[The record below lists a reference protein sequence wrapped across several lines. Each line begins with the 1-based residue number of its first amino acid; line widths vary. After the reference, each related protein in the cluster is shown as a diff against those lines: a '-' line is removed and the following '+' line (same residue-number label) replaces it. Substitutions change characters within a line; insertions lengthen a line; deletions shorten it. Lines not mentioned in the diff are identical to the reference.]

1 MIDPAATTAFV
12 DAFWDDTIVPTIT
25 EYIRIPNKSPSFD
38 ADWEANGHMEDA
50 LQLALRWLE
59 QHPVHGMEITVG
71 RIPGRTPLI
80 LVDVPATGD
89 SDATILMYGHLDKQ
103 PEMTGWREDLGPWI
117 PKYEDGKLY
126 GRGGADDGYALF
138 ASVGALLALAEQGVP
153 HARAVIMIEFS
164 EESGSPD
171 LPAYV
176 DHFKDQIGT
185 PDLVVCLDSGA
196 GNYEQMWSTTSLR
209 GLIGGT
215 LDVHVLKQGVHSG
228 DASGVV
234 PSSFR
239 VARHLLSRL
248 EDPETGR
255 VLLESLWAEIPED
268 RVRQAERAGESL
280 GQGVHQR
287 FPWAGNMGPTD
298 TDPAQCVLNRT
309 WRPALSITG
318 IDGVPATGSAG
329 NVLRPHT
336 KLKLSLRL
344 PPTVDAHGAA
354 GVLTGLFTN
363 DVPYAADVRCD
374 FTDAASGWNAPPLAS
389 WLETTLDEASETYY
403 GKPCLHM
410 GEGGSIPFMGMLN
423 AKFPEAQFV
432 VTGVLGP
439 ESNAHGP
446 NEFLH
451 VPYAKKLTACICH
464 VLAVHGAR

>member
-59 QHPVHGMEITVG
+59 QHPVDGMEITVG

-255 VLLESLWAEIPED
+255 VLPESLWAEIPED

-298 TDPAQCVLNRT
+298 TDPAQCVLIGDSDTDRNTARN
-309 WRPALSITG
+309 A
-318 IDGVPATGSAG
+318 GVPS
-329 NVLRPHT
+329 VLVTFGP
-336 KLKLSLRL
+336 S
-344 PPTVDAHGAA
+344 GA
-354 GVLTGLFTN
+354 
-363 DVPYAADVRCD
+363 DMAA
-374 FTDAASGWNAPPLAS
+374 
-389 WLETTLDEASETYY
+389 LE
-403 GKPCLHM
+403 
-410 GEGGSIPFMGMLN
+410 
-423 AKFPEAQFV
+423 PEALLHRFDDLPEV
-432 VTGVLGP
+432 VRALIG
-439 ESNAHGP
+439 
-446 NEFLH
+446 
-451 VPYAKKLTACICH
+451 
-464 VLAVHGAR
+464 